1 MRTVPC
7 KIAVCLLMGFFL
19 VGSSLTDSTAGAAE
33 YPTRA
38 ITLIVPYPAGGV
50 TDLGARVLADA
61 MEKHLKQPVVVMNKV
76 GGGSTIGGYAVASAK
91 PDGYTLGFFPI
102 APNIPEAFEFL
113 QGAPYSSADLT
124 PISGVITPFMTVTS
138 KEDAPWNSFKE
149 LIEYAKK
156 NPGVKMGSTGK
167 QTIQYM
173 FSATLN
179 RTEKTGFSIIP
190 FSGDS
195 TNLAALLGGHIQAA
209 IIDYSAISS
218 LVDAKKLK
226 ALAVVTTKRADFA
239 PNVPT
244 VEELGY
250 PSRFLS
256 VIGVAGPKGLPEEIV
271 KKIDDVIAKICTEPE
286 FRTKLRNTALGI
298 YYKGPAAY
306 KAHIASYRE
315 NVLAFSKEEGLEKK

>member
-1 MRTVPC
+1 MRTILS

-19 VGSSLTDSTAGAAE
+19 VGPSLNDSYGASSES
-33 YPTRA
+33 PTRA
-38 ITLIVPYPAGGV
+38 ITMIVPYPAGGV
-50 TDLGARVLADA
+50 TDLGARLLADT
-61 MEKHLKQPVVVMNKV
+61 MEKHLKQPAVVMNKV

-102 APNIPEAFEFL
+102 APNIPEAFEFI
-113 QGAPYSSADLT
+113 QGAPYSSADLS
-124 PISGVITPFMTVTS
+124 PISGVITPFMTVTV
-138 KEDAPWNSFKE
+138 KEDAPWGSFKE

-156 NPGVKMGSTGK
+156 NPGIKMGSTGK

-179 RTEKTGFSIIP
+179 RTEKTGFAIVP

-195 TNLAALLGGHIQAA
+195 TNLTALLGGHIEAA
-209 IIDYSAISS
+209 IIDYSAIRS
-218 LVDAKKLK
+218 LVEARKLK
-226 ALAVVTTKRADFA
+226 ALAVVTAKRAEFA

-256 VIGVAGPKGLPEEIV
+256 VIGVAGPKGLPEDIIR
-271 KKIDDVIAKICTEPE
+271 KIDDVIAKICTEPD
-286 FRTKLRNTALGI
+286 FRAKLHNTALGI
-298 YYKGPAAY
+298 YYKNSAAY
-306 KAHIASYRE
+306 KVHIASYKE
-315 NVLAFSKEEGLEKK
+315 NVLTFFKEEEAAKK